1 MVRDRGTLRQM
12 QSLPL
17 DAKIAMSHM
26 RIREWYEYFGGNV
39 CISLSGKDSA
49 VLAHLVHDFYPD
61 VPMVF
66 SNTGLEYPEIQAF
79 AREMGATFVYPKM
92 SFSEVISTYGYPI
105 ISKIVA
111 ECIQYARRIS
121 KEHNAR
127 ICKRDDMAWKNW
139 RRKALIGNGEF
150 AAGES
155 LYCMSKWIP
164 LCQVTHFAISHTC
177 CNVMKKAPLQRWQNQ
192 AKRYPYLG
200 TRAEESKL
208 REQKWIQHGCN
219 AFDAVKKTSQPIS
232 FWTEQDVLRYIIR
245 EGVKIPSVYGD
256 VVAVDDQGYQYDPMP
271 GMPQTL
277 KCSGCQRTGCIF
289 CGFGCHLEKGETRF
303 QRLAKTHPK
312 QYEYCM
318 GGGQWVDNPKYDPVA
333 PKMDGD
339 WENWNPKKIWVP
351 SKKGLGM
358 KKVFDDCNE
367 IYGKDFIRYE

>member
-1 MVRDRGTLRQM
+1 MYEEGCVVRDRGTLRQM

-26 RIREWYEYFGGNV
+26 RIREWYEYFDGNV
-39 CISLSGKDSA
+39 YISLSGKDSA
-49 VLAHLVHDFYPD
+49 VLTHLVHDFYPD

-105 ISKIVA
+105 ISKEVA
-111 ECIQYARRIS
+111 ESIYAARRLT
-121 KEHNAR
+121 
-127 ICKRDDMAWKNW
+127 RDKYGLR
-139 RRKALIGNGEF
+139 RRKRLTGKAEAQI
-150 AAGES
+150 
-155 LYCMSKWIP
+155 MDQHKWLL
-164 LCQVTHFAISHTC
+164 LCKNTNFAISHKC
-177 CNVMKKAPLQRWQNQ
+177 CYAMKKAPLRRYKTRE
-192 AKRYPYLG
+192 KRHPYVG
-200 TRAEESKL
+200 TRAEESML
-208 REQKWIQHGCN
+208 RVQSWIRNGCN
-219 AFDAVKKTSQPIS
+219 AFDGVRKISQPIS
-232 FWTEQDVLRYIIR
+232 FWTEQDVLRYILR

-256 VVAVDDQGYQYDPMP
+256 VVAVDDQGYQYDPIL

-277 KCSGCQRTGCIF
+277 KCTGCQRTGCIF

-333 PKMDGD
+333 LKVDGD
-339 WENWNPKKIWVP
+339 WENWNPKKVWVP

-367 IYGKDFIRYE
+367 IYGRDFIRYE

>member
-26 RIREWYEYFGGNV
+26 RIREWYEYFDGNV
-39 CISLSGKDSA
+39 YISLSGKDSA
-49 VLAHLVHDFYPD
+49 VLTHLVHDFYPD

-105 ISKIVA
+105 ISKEVA
-111 ECIQYARRIS
+111 DCICEARKINCGKYGR
-121 KEHNAR
+121 K
-127 ICKRDDMAWKNW
+127 KRTELQDKREDGFNKGKYLDLAQNT
-139 RRKALIGNGEF
+139 
-150 AAGES
+150 
-155 LYCMSKWIP
+155 
-164 LCQVTHFAISHTC
+164 QFAISKVC
-177 CNVMKKAPLQRWQNQ
+177 CYVMKKMPLGKF
-192 AKRYPYLG
+192 AKHEKKYFFLG
-200 TRAEESKL
+200 TRAEESQL
-208 REQKWIQHGCN
+208 REQNWIQHGCN

-245 EGVKIPSVYGD
+245 YGVKIPSVYGD
-256 VVAVDDQGYQYDPMP
+256 VVAVDDQGYQYDPIP

-318 GGGQWVDNPKYDPVA
+318 GGGQWVDNPKYDPTA

-339 WENWNPKKIWVP
+339 WENWNPKKIWAP